1 MFRPITLISRHGNIE
16 VLIRELK
23 HSSCLLLEFDGQDKP
38 PGLVGAYKDL
48 LTKMW
53 SGAHQSL
60 RAEQLAVSAIHTQAL
75 VLFTVIHLMFK
86 KLLFY
91 TFVA

>member
-1 MFRPITLISRHGNIE
+1 MGI
-16 VLIRELK
+16 K

-38 PGLVGAYKDL
+38 TGLVGAYKDL

-60 RAEQLAVSAIHTQAL
+60 RAEQLAVRCNTYTGTGNIHCYSFD
-75 VLFTVIHLMFK
+75 V
-86 KLLFY
+86 
-91 TFVA
+91 